1 MTGDRCRDGAPAAPT
16 AAGPTGGA
24 HEATRYVSV
33 SSAGTL
39 GNAYFGVLD
48 ALERH
53 MGDYEAWRQNLLGV
67 SGCSAG
73 CIVALS
79 IALGLSADARAEL
92 HDMFDVRRIVGTPD
106 VARLAKEYGVDDG
119 RGLREAV
126 QHMLMRGGLS
136 AHSTLGD
143 LRRLLRIDF
152 VCACTDLNAVAP
164 VYLSSMATPHVGV
177 CDAILASCAV
187 PLLFCPRVVD
197 GRQLVDGCLT
207 CSQPEAFDEDA
218 TLFVDVLEDYPDEV
232 RGWNDYLCR
241 VVRCAMIPQH
251 AARAARAARRPA
263 RSIHLRVP
271 RELGTMG
278 FDVAMERST
287 RAALA
292 RCGFV
297 GTLDA
302 LSGGR
307 VRAALARALRAYIDA
322 RATTVLLPPLTEA
335 EADERAPPC
344 A

>member
-1 MTGDRCRDGAPAAPT
+1 MGERDARTPSAVQKKEA
-16 AAGPTGGA
+16 AAGAAAGA
-24 HEATRYVSV
+24 HEAARYVSV
-33 SSAGTL
+33 ASAGTL

-53 MGDYEAWRQNLLGV
+53 MPDYEGWRQNLLGV
-67 SGCSAG
+67 AGCSAG

-152 VCACTDLNAVAP
+152 VCTCTDLNAVAP

-207 CSQPEAFDEDA
+207 CSQPEAFDEGA
-218 TLFVDVLEDYPDEV
+218 TLFVDVLDDCPHEV

-251 AARAARAARRPA
+251 AARAARRPA
-263 RSIHLRVP
+263 RSSIHIRVP

-278 FDVAMERST
+278 FDVAMEGST

-302 LSGGR
+302 LAGGR
-307 VRAALARALRAYIDA
+307 LRAALARALRAYVDA
-322 RATTVLLPPLTEA
+322 RVTILLSVTE